1 MFTHIARIIWN
12 ISNLWKQKKSGSIY
26 TLVIANMMDQ
36 DEKKKINLT
45 KWFALGLGGVLGLS
59 HIGLIGMIANRK
71 DGLPDLDIPVG
82 PYTSYVVSADKEGYK
97 ISYSAND
104 PKTALI
110 TKDIKEKGGFL
121 GLANETTQITEEY
134 FMDGAINQGG
144 AVSNHRSWL
153 DGKPGLTQKEAAD
166 ITATRKS
173 EACVKAIGSA
183 EGTGRLVGTS
193 IGASAAPSLATIPY
207 IGWVAAG
214 WVAMFGGNQGA
225 DIGGNMAEDLNKN
238 C

>member
-1 MFTHIARIIWN
+1 MNKWIGISLGSLLGITHI
-12 ISNLWKQKKSGSIY
+12 G
-26 TLVIANMMDQ
+26 M
-36 DEKKKINLT
+36 
-45 KWFALGLGGVLGLS
+45 
-59 HIGLIGMIANRK
+59 IGLIATNK
-71 DGLPDLDIPVG
+71 NTKLPSLDIPVG
-82 PYTSYVVSADKEGYK
+82 DYTSYVVSADKDGYK

-104 PKTALI
+104 PKTAYI

-121 GLANETTQITEEY
+121 GLANETTKVTEEY
-134 FMDGAINQGG
+134 FMDGQINQGG
-144 AVSNHRSWL
+144 PVSNHRSWI
-153 DGKPGLTQKEAAD
+153 DSPSGLSQEEAAR
-166 ITATRKS
+166 ITEIRKS

-193 IGASAAPSLATIPY
+193 VGASAAPALSGIPF

-225 DIGGNMAEDLNKN
+225 EIGGNMAEGLNKD